1 MRSVSR
7 RVLLRGGALGAAVAV
22 TAGCATGQAGRDAG
36 PAAGKPVPPD
46 PETVLLREL
55 IAGKERTVALYASA
69 TSERL
74 APFRERHEA
83 HLAELRRRLPPAS
96 AIPSPGPGSSS
107 GAPSPASPSGTPS
120 PTGDAARP
128 PSLRSLRDLERRAA
142 ALRVRQVEGASPPL
156 AQLIASIGACEAAH
170 ALALSRSL

>member
-7 RVLLRGGALGAAVAV
+7 RALLRGGALGVAAVAA
-22 TAGCATGQAGRDAG
+22 AGCTAEERVPP
-36 PAAGKPVPPD
+36 PAERPD

-69 TSERL
+69 ASARL
-74 APFRERHEA
+74 APFRQRHEA
-83 HLAELRRRLPPAS
+83 HLAELRRRLPPAAASVS
-96 AIPSPGPGSSS
+96 ATPASSPTP
-107 GAPSPASPSGTPS
+107 SPSGGASAGGRTS
-120 PTGDAARP
+120 VRA
-128 PSLRSLRDLERRAA
+128 LRDLEGRAA
-142 ALRVRQVEGASPPL
+142 ALRTRQVEGASPPL

>member
-7 RVLLRGGALGAAVAV
+7 RALLRGGALGVAAVAA
-22 TAGCATGQAGRDAG
+22 AGCAAEERV
-36 PAAGKPVPPD
+36 PPVAERPD

-69 TSERL
+69 ASARL
-74 APFRERHEA
+74 VPFRQRHEA

-96 AIPSPGPGSSS
+96 ASVSATP
-107 GAPSPASPSGTPS
+107 APSPSGGAS
-120 PTGDAARP
+120 TGGRASMRA
-128 PSLRSLRDLERRAA
+128 LRDLERRAA
-142 ALRVRQVEGASPPL
+142 ALRARQVEGASPPL